1 MDFSFHRTYRGPV
14 KAVILD
20 WAGTTVDYGCIAP
33 AAVFVQ
39 VFKNNG
45 MEITMEQARGPMG
58 LMKRDH
64 IRTILQLE
72 PVGQAWQQA
81 HNQAFTEA
89 DVESIY
95 EQFIPLQMAVLD
107 DYADPI
113 PGTLELMKALRQ
125 RGIRIGSTTGYNREM
140 MEKLA
145 PEAKRRGYEP
155 DYWVCSTDVPAGRP
169 YPWMMYKNAMELG
182 VYPPEAIVKIGDTL
196 PDIDEGLNAGAWT
209 VGLTQCGNEVGLSV
223 AEVSQLAPEVLKNKL
238 DTVSKKMYQAGAH
251 YVAAGPQACE
261 TIIDDINQRL
271 THGERP

>member
-1 MDFSFHRTYRGPV
+1 MTFNFQRTYRGPV

-45 MEITMEQARGPMG
+45 VDITMEQARGPMG

-72 PVGQAWQQA
+72 PVAQAWQKA
-81 HNQAFTEA
+81 HGIPYTEA

-95 EQFIPLQMAVLD
+95 TQFIPLQLAVLN

-113 PGTLELMKALRQ
+113 PGTVELVKALKQ

-140 MEKLA
+140 MEKLV

-169 YPWMMYKNAMELG
+169 YPWMMYKNATELG
-182 VYPPEAIVKIGDTL
+182 VYPPEAIVKMGDTL

-209 VGLTQCGNEVGLSV
+209 VGFTQCGNEVGLSQ
-223 AEVSQLAPEVLKNKL
+223 AEVHQLAPNVLNAKIES
-238 DTVSKKMYQAGAH
+238 VSKKMYQAGAH
-251 YVAAGPQACE
+251 YVVSGPEAAAA
-261 TIIDDINQRL
+261 IIEDINQRL
-271 THGERP
+271 AHGERP